1 MKTSFKLMPL
11 DNSLNKLM
19 VHCEKK
25 TNKICIFINKKTM
38 KYMKLTACLLNRW
51 YSGTK
56 SQINDVADDKAIKIG
71 MRKYLPKFIIYF
83 L

>member
-1 MKTSFKLMPL
+1 
-11 DNSLNKLM
+11 
-19 VHCEKK
+19 
-25 TNKICIFINKKTM
+25 M

-56 SQINDVADDKAIKIG
+56 SQINDVADDKAIKTG